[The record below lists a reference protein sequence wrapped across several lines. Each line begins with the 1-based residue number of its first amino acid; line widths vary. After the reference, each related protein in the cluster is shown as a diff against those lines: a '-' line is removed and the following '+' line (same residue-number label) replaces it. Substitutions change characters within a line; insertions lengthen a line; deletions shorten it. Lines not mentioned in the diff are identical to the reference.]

1 MATSIYAILR
11 RPFYHTQEGAS
22 FCFIP
27 PFAYTMNGF
36 GEEVND
42 ELSYGILMILR
53 IQYSIDEGMPSE
65 VALVCFLGEFY
76 HLLRRF

>member
-1 MATSIYAILR
+1 MKLTVLKIKLIR
-11 RPFYHTQEGAS
+11 REYLGMLPCVS
-22 FCFIP
+22 C
-27 PFAYTMNGF
+27 MNGF

>member
-1 MATSIYAILR
+1 MSLR
-11 RPFYHTQEGAS
+11 KPFYHTQEGAS

>member
-1 MATSIYAILR
+1 
-11 RPFYHTQEGAS
+11 
-22 FCFIP
+22 
-27 PFAYTMNGF
+27 MNGF

-53 IQYSIDEGMPSE
+53 IQSSIDEGMPSE
-65 VALVCFLGEFY
+65 VTLVCFLAEFY

>member
-1 MATSIYAILR
+1 
-11 RPFYHTQEGAS
+11 
-22 FCFIP
+22 
-27 PFAYTMNGF
+27 MNGF
-36 GEEVND
+36 EEEVND